1 MEHQFTFVL
10 LEDKAGNEFVWAM
23 NGAVYRNCGC
33 LLEEG
38 KVTRVQRR

>member
-23 NGAVYRNCGC
+23 NGAV
-33 LLEEG
+33 LLET
-38 KVTRVQRR
+38 VAAYWRRER